1 MSNPVSGFILI
12 VDDMP
17 NNLAVMSETLT
28 DAGFDVATALDGD
41 RALEQVKYS
50 EPDLILLDIMMP
62 GIDGFETCRRLKA
75 DSRTCNIPVIFMT
88 ALADTD
94 SKIKGFKLGAVDYIT
109 KPFQEQEVLARVKTH
124 LYLRSLSK
132 SLEQQLMQSEKMS
145 ALGNLVAGVAHE
157 INNPVGCIRGN
168 LKPIE
173 DYFKDLLRILDV
185 YQYYYPQ
192 PVAEVQTEREDID
205 LEFLRE
211 DLPKL
216 MDSMQA
222 SIQRIGDISMS
233 LRTFSRGDSDRP
245 VPCNIHEGIN
255 STILILK
262 HRLKA
267 YPHRSAIE
275 VVTDYGNLPLVE
287 CYAGQLNQVFMNL
300 IANAIDA
307 IESGNPENE
316 YRINIKTQLSDDYQS
331 VIVKIRD
338 SGIGMTDIVKQKIF
352 EHLYT
357 TKEVGKG
364 TGLGLAIAHQIIV
377 ERHGGSISVNSESGK
392 GTEFEIKIPVEIA
405 SD

>member
-1 MSNPVSGFILI
+1 MPTPITGFILI

-28 DAGFDVATALDGD
+28 NAGFDIATALDGE

-62 GIDGFETCRRLKA
+62 GIDGFETCRRLKI
-75 DSRTCNIPVIFMT
+75 DPKTCNIPVIFMT

-94 SKIKGFKLGAVDYIT
+94 SKVKGFELGAVDYIT
-109 KPFQEQEVLARVKTH
+109 KPFQDQEVLARVKTH
-124 LYLRSLSK
+124 LYLRSLTK
-132 SLEQQLMQSEKMS
+132 TLEQQVMQSEKMS

-168 LKPIE
+168 LSPVE
-173 DYFKDLLRILDV
+173 RYFKDLLRVIDA
-185 YQYYYPQ
+185 YQHHYPQ
-192 PVAEVQTEREDID
+192 PVADVQTKLEDAD

-216 MDSMQA
+216 IHSMQA
-222 SIQRIGDISMS
+222 SIQRIGDISVS

-245 VPCNIHEGIN
+245 ILCNIHEGIN

-275 VVTDYGNLPLVE
+275 VITEYDDLPLIE

-307 IESGNPENE
+307 IESDELKNDHC
-316 YRINIKTQLSDDYQS
+316 IMIKTQLSSDRQS
-331 VIVKIRD
+331 VTISIKD
-338 SGIGMTDIVKQKIF
+338 SGIGMADDIKQNIF
-352 EHLYT
+352 NHLYT

-364 TGLGLAIAHQIIV
+364 TGLGLAIAHQIIT
-377 ERHGGSISVNSESGK
+377 EKHSGK
-392 GTEFEIKIPVEIA
+392 LWCDSTPGEGTTFVIEIP
-405 SD
+405 SQR